1 MKYKIATFVVLCA
14 VLFIAACG
22 RDGQAAPDA
31 ETVMTSFIEEFF
43 SVDVSY
49 EDLNAYAT
57 DKLIETLQANRMPG
71 MYRKNIWEYSDTIS
85 CRDISF
91 TETSEDHYD
100 FTMTLSWEDEEGELT
115 ERTVEGT
122 IRVTFDDKEE
132 CRVYYFD
139 PKL

>member
-22 RDGQAAPDA
+22 RDGQAAPDP

-57 DKLIETLQANRMPG
+57 DELIETLQANRMPG
-71 MYRKNIWEYSDTIS
+71 TYRKNI
-85 CRDISF
+85 
-91 TETSEDHYD
+91 
-100 FTMTLSWEDEEGELT
+100 
-115 ERTVEGT
+115 
-122 IRVTFDDKEE
+122 
-132 CRVYYFD
+132 
-139 PKL
+139 